1 MLYHENFDVALDS
14 SPPAHGPAI
23 LYYSS
28 ALQMQNEGVEKS
40 MGRWARL
47 LRTHLFDVVSIS
59 LSPICLD
66 PDVATKI
73 VPE

>member
-1 MLYHENFDVALDS
+1 
-14 SPPAHGPAI
+14 
-23 LYYSS
+23 
-28 ALQMQNEGVEKS
+28 MQNEGVEKS

-59 LSPICLD
+59 FSPGCLD

-73 VPE
+73 VPEQSKRIIILLLCDDLQLQAHIC